1 MGAKMK
7 ALARLCD
14 STIGVLVIIL
24 VFDVVAFGVGLSLTN
39 HTRVRAFNGVALG
52 SITIVTVFGTLIAQV
67 RQTNNGEISIDQF
80 RLSIAAGI
88 IVAYSCLLCILV
100 FSKYNPSPAVFH
112 AFSWVAGVVLT
123 SYFAT
128 SSIDKGLDYLAAGRK
143 PPPAPDT
150 QE

>member
-7 ALARLCD
+7 ALARLWD
-14 STIGVLVIIL
+14 STIKVLFIIL
-24 VFDVVAFGVGLSLTN
+24 VFDVVIFAGGLLLTDR
-39 HTRVRAFNGVALG
+39 TCDRVYNGVALG

-67 RQTNNGEISIDQF
+67 RHADSGEISVDQF
-80 RLSIAAGI
+80 RVSIAAGI

-100 FSKYNPSPAVFH
+100 FSRFNPSPAVFH

-128 SSIDKGLDYLAAGRK
+128 STVDKLVERAAAGRK
-143 PPPAPDT
+143 PRQPPA
-150 QE
+150 E